1 MQQTFTE
8 HLLHAKLYVRLLAY
22 IPLQLSHEQITQD
35 MKGELICHCIYV
47 YLILVSESS

>member
-22 IPLQLSHEQITQD
+22 MPLQLSYEQITQD
-35 MKGELICHCIYV
+35 MKGELKCHCIYGHF
-47 YLILVSESS
+47 ILVSESS